1 MLVSRNQ
8 FDVMVD
14 EAWVEVLRRLAPELS
29 TLAAGVVVHTALTAR
44 PEQDPEGTPGE
55 SDLLG
60 LYEGVPLVE
69 RGADGDVGML
79 PDRITLF
86 YRPLVEMCADRDE
99 LREEIWIT
107 LVHELGHF
115 FGLGEDDLWERG
127 FG

>member
-1 MLVSRNQ
+1 MLVTRTQ
-8 FDVMVD
+8 FDTMVD
-14 EAWVEVLRRLAPELS
+14 EGWAEVLRRLAPELAA
-29 TLAAGVVVHTALTAR
+29 LAAGVIVHTALVAG
-44 PEQDPEGTPGE
+44 PEQDPDAAAGD

-86 YRPLVEMCADRDE
+86 YRPLVEMCADREE
-99 LREEIWIT
+99 LRDEIWVT

-115 FGLGEDDLWERG
+115 FGLDEDELWERG

>member
-1 MLVSRNQ
+1 MVISRSR
-8 FDVMVD
+8 FDRLVD
-14 EAWVEVLRRLAPELS
+14 EAWVDVLGRLAPELS
-29 TLAAGVVVHTALTAR
+29 TLAAGVIVHTALAAT
-44 PEQDPEGTPGE
+44 PEQDPDAAAGD

-69 RGADGDVGML
+69 RGADGDVGRL
-79 PDRITLF
+79 PDQITVF
-86 YRPLVEMCADRDE
+86 YRPLLEMCADEAE

-115 FGLGEDDLWERG
+115 FGLDEDELWERG

>member
-1 MLVSRNQ
+1 MTVSRSQ
-8 FDVMVD
+8 FDRMVD
-14 EAWVEVLRRLAPELS
+14 EAWAEVLRRLAPDLAA
-29 TLAAGVVVHTALTAR
+29 LAAGVIVHTALAAE
-44 PEQDPEGTPGE
+44 PGQDPDSPDGE

-86 YRPLVEMCADRDE
+86 YRPLIEMCADDDE
-99 LREEIWIT
+99 LRDEIWVT

-115 FGLGEDDLWERG
+115 FGLDEDELWERG

>member
-1 MLVSRNQ
+1 MTVTRSQ

-14 EAWVEVLRRLAPELS
+14 EAWAEVLRQLAPDLRGP
-29 TLAAGVVVHTALTAR
+29 AAGVVINTALSAR
-44 PEQDPEGTPGE
+44 PDQDPDSGPDE

-79 PDRITLF
+79 PDQITLF
-86 YRPLVEMCADRDE
+86 YRPLIEMCADPDE

-115 FGLGEDDLWERG
+115 FGLDEDELWERG

>member
-1 MLVSRNQ
+1 MSVTRTQ
-8 FDVMVD
+8 FDILVD
-14 EAWVEVLRRLAPELS
+14 EAWAEVLERLAPDLRA
-29 TLAAGVVVHTALTAR
+29 LAAGVVVNTALSAG
-44 PEQDPEGTPGE
+44 PEQDPDAEPGE

-69 RGADGDVGML
+69 RGADGDVGLL
-79 PDRITLF
+79 PDQITVF
-86 YRPLVEMCADRDE
+86 YKPLVEMCVDHDE

-115 FGLGEDDLWERG
+115 FGLDEDELWERG

>member
-1 MLVSRNQ
+1 
-8 FDVMVD
+8 MVD
-14 EAWVEVLRRLAPELS
+14 EAWADVLRRLAPDLAA
-29 TLAAGVVVHTALTAR
+29 LAAGVIVHTALIAE
-44 PEQDPEGTPGE
+44 PEQDPDSADGE

-86 YRPLVEMCADRDE
+86 YKPLVEMCADTDDLRDE
-99 LREEIWIT
+99 IWVT

-115 FGLGEDDLWERG
+115 FGLDEDELWERG

>member
-1 MLVSRNQ
+1 MNLSRREFDTLV
-8 FDVMVD
+8 DA
-14 EAWVEVLRRLAPELS
+14 AWAEVLGRLAPELG
-29 TLAAGVVVHTALTAR
+29 TLAAGVIVHTALAAG
-44 PEQDPEGTPGE
+44 PEQDPDARPGE

-86 YRPLVEMCADRDE
+86 YRPLVEMCADESE

-115 FGLGEDDLWERG
+115 FGLDEDELWERG

>member
-29 TLAAGVVVHTALTAR
+29 TLAAGVVVHTALAAR

-115 FGLGEDDLWERG
+115 FGLDEDELWERG